1 MFAARIGEFAAL
13 STAVFWTIT
22 ALVFELA
29 GKRVGAL
36 VVNILRLILGF
47 FFLGFY
53 SWYTRGLF
61 LPVDATPTVWFWLS
75 LSGLIGLVMGDQFLL
90 HAFVVIGARVSMLI
104 MSLVPPLTAL
114 LGWILLGE
122 ILTLRDISGMILTLA
137 GISLVVLQRNPEQ
150 NHLQFSRPLTGI
162 LMAFGGAVG
171 QSVGLILSKL
181 GMEGYNAFAATQI
194 RVITGVI
201 GFAGLVFIMRAWPK
215 VLSAIKD
222 RISIQLIT
230 VGAIF
235 GPFLGIGFS
244 LLAIQNTNAG
254 IAATIMSIVPVFII
268 PPAMILFHE
277 KLTIREVFGAILAV
291 GGVTMLVLF

>member
-13 STAVFWTIT
+13 STAIFWTIT

-36 VVNILRLILGF
+36 VVNILKLILGF

-53 SWYTRGLF
+53 SWFTRGLF
-61 LPVDATPTVWFWLS
+61 LPIDATPNVWFWLS
-75 LSGLIGLVMGDQFLL
+75 LSGLIGLVLGDQFLL

-122 ILTLRDISGMILTLA
+122 ILTRHDLLGMILTLI
-137 GISLVVLQRNPEQ
+137 GISMVVLQRSPEQ
-150 NHLQFSRPLTGI
+150 NNLQFSRPLAGL

-171 QSVGLILSKL
+171 QAVGLILSKL
-181 GMEGYNAFAATQI
+181 GMENYDAFAATQI
-194 RVITGVI
+194 RVFTGII
-201 GFAGLVFIMRAWPK
+201 GFAALVFFMRAWPR
-215 VLSAIKD
+215 VLAAIKD
-222 RISIQLIT
+222 RFSFRLIT

-244 LLAIQNTNAG
+244 LLAIQHTNAG
-254 IAATIMSIVPVFII
+254 VAATIMSIVPVFII
-268 PPAMILFHE
+268 PPSMILFHE
-277 KLTIREVFGAILAV
+277 KLTVREVSGAILAV
-291 GGVTMLVLF
+291 GGVTILVLL

>member
-13 STAVFWTIT
+13 TTAIFWTIT
-22 ALVFELA
+22 ALVFEFA
-29 GKRVGAL
+29 GKRVSAL
-36 VVNILRLILGF
+36 VVNLLRLGLGF

-53 SWYTRGLF
+53 SWFTRGLF
-61 LPVDATPTVWFWLS
+61 LPMDATPTAWFWLS

-104 MSLVPPLTAL
+104 MSLVPLMTAL
-114 LGWILLGE
+114 LGWMLLGE
-122 ILTLRDISGMILTLA
+122 VLTHQDLLGMILTLA
-137 GISLVVLQRNPEQ
+137 GISMVVLQRNPGQ
-150 NHLQFSRPLTGI
+150 NNLQFSHPLTGI
-162 LMAFGGAVG
+162 LYAFGGAVG

-181 GMEGYNAFAATQI
+181 GMGGYDPFAATQI

-201 GFAGLVFIMRAWPK
+201 GFAGLVFLMRAWPR
-215 VLSAIKD
+215 VLGAIKD

-244 LLAIQNTNAG
+244 LLALQKTSAG
-254 IAATIMSIVPVFII
+254 VAATIMSIVPVFII
-268 PPAMILFHE
+268 PPAVFLFHE

-291 GGVTMLVLF
+291 GGVTILVLL